1 MNKITTNVQF
11 LESNDVLDSEPLST
25 LTDYETMQYL
35 DEDDKVLVK
44 FELK

>member
-11 LESNDVLDSEPLST
+11 LESKDVLDSEPLST
-25 LTDYETMQYL
+25 LTDYETMQYFG
-35 DEDDKVLVK
+35 EDAKVVVK